1 MRIHPLN
8 LLIALLAAG
17 LVTFGL
23 ASSDANNIP
32 GTLAIGSFLILGST
46 LGAAMGLECAN
57 PRTGVNLRVV
67 SGLFFTVGLVLQLV
81 FCFAQL
87 SQTSYVVVN
96 GIVFLG
102 FVLASSSV
110 YGARQ

>member
-8 LLIALLAAG
+8 LLIALMAAG
-17 LVTFGL
+17 LLTFGL
-23 ASSDANNIP
+23 ASADVNTIK
-32 GTLAIGSFLILGST
+32 GTLAVGSFLMLGST
-46 LGAAMGLECAN
+46 LGTAMGLECLN
-57 PRTGVNLRVV
+57 PRTGVNLRVI
-67 SGLFFTVGLVLQLV
+67 SGIFFVLGLVLQLV
-81 FCFAQL
+81 FCFSQF

-102 FVLASSSV
+102 FVLATSSV

>member
-17 LVTFGL
+17 LLTFGL
-23 ASSDANNIP
+23 ASSDANSIK

-46 LGAAMGLECAN
+46 LGTALGLEFAN
-57 PRTGVNLRVV
+57 PRAGVNLRVV

-81 FCFAQL
+81 FCFAGF

-102 FVLASSSV
+102 FLLASSSV
-110 YGARQ
+110 AGARQ